1 MLRIK
6 WHGSN
11 LKKKKNSK
19 KDENVL
25 LKKKKVFT
33 LGNAIHDEKKLKSN
47 FQF

>member
-11 LKKKKNSK
+11 FKKKKKNSK

-25 LKKKKVFT
+25 LKKKKF
-33 LGNAIHDEKKLKSN
+33 LPWAMQYMMKKS
-47 FQF
+47 